1 VIKSL
6 HQMMNEVFDDQ
17 ISETYSEVFERC
29 WSEVDE
35 LAIECLTQDNIQGRN
50 TIVAICLIINENNH
64 FFVCSYLAKAF
75 LDTLDPEFAYGELDE
90 EKFRRASM
98 QTIAA
103 WYEGEMFKQI
113 TLLQLIEQFYGES
126 YMHDHYAILNFSD
139 DILSDNNDGSTC
151 VPDENEWVEEVE
163 SDDELS
169 MPAFR

>member
-1 VIKSL
+1 
-6 HQMMNEVFDDQ
+6 MMNEVFDDQ

-50 TIVAICLIINENNH
+50 TVVSICLIINENNR

-75 LDTLDPEFAYGELDE
+75 LDTLEPEFAYGELDE
-90 EKFRRASM
+90 ERFRRASM
-98 QTIAA
+98 QTIVA
-103 WYEGEMFKQI
+103 WYEEEMFKQI

-126 YMHDHYAILNFSD
+126 YMYDRYAMMNLSN
-139 DILSDNNDGSTC
+139 DILSDNNDDSTC
-151 VPDENEWVEEVE
+151 VPDEHDQIEEVE
-163 SDDELS
+163 SDDELP